1 MKQRNT
7 MTFAAMAVTVVAV
20 MAAASAGAQDA
31 SSWNLG
37 GSVVAQPYA
46 AYDGNGSLE
55 AADFSYGSA
64 TTLGLDLRARGERA
78 RAEASAEAAVLTGA
92 SARAAWTAAASG
104 LARPDELLVPGAAP
118 AAPAPATLAAFRLRT
133 LYLKLDFD
141 WATLAAGRQVV
152 NYNRGV
158 LWSPT
163 DLFNEL
169 DLTGLSPVRLGT
181 DALRAAVPLGATGGF
196 DLVAA
201 PTTAPADGR
210 YSARLSGLI
219 AGIDGALTTAR
230 AGKGWMFGAD
240 FKADIEV
247 GIYGDVAFTLPDSGQ
262 AGALRAAAGVD
273 WSIGDFVM
281 AAEYYYNGGGAEADT
296 LFPGSHNLY
305 ASLLWNA
312 TELFSL
318 SGTVI
323 WDIADGSG
331 TALLLGSLSAAQN
344 ATFQAYLKAGYES
357 STAQVSVQAGLNI
370 EVKF

>member
-1 MKQRNT
+1 VKRNEILKV
-7 MTFAAMAVTVVAV
+7 AAAAAIAVF
-20 MAAASAGAQDA
+20 AAASAGAQDA

-46 AYDGNGSLE
+46 AYIGSGSLD
-55 AADFSYGSA
+55 AGDFSYGSA
-64 TTLGLDLRARGERA
+64 TTLNLDLRARGERA
-78 RAEASAEAAVLTGA
+78 RAEGSAEAALLTGA
-92 SARAAWTAAASG
+92 SAQAAWSASSSG
-104 LARPDELLVPGAAP
+104 LARPDELLVPGVAP
-118 AAPAPATLAAFRLRT
+118 PAPAQATLVAIGLRT
-133 LYLKLDFD
+133 LYLKLDLD
-141 WATLAAGRQVV
+141 WASLAAGRQVV

-181 DALRAAVPLGATGGF
+181 DALRVAVPLGATGGF

-210 YSARLSGLI
+210 YSARVSGLL
-219 AGIDGALTTAR
+219 AGIDGALTAAR
-230 AGKGWMFGAD
+230 DGQRWAFGAD
-240 FKADIEV
+240 FKADIEI
-247 GIYGDVAFTLPDSGQ
+247 GIYGDVVFALPDSGQ
-262 AGALRAAAGVD
+262 AGSFRAAGGAD

-281 AAEYYYNGGGAEADT
+281 AVEYYYNGGGAAADV

-305 ASLLWNA
+305 ASLLWRA
-312 TELFSL
+312 TELFDL

-323 WDIADGSG
+323 WDIIDESG
-331 TALLLGSLSAAQN
+331 TTLLLGSLSAAQN
-344 ATFQAYLKAGYES
+344 ATLQVYLKGGYGQ
-357 STAQVSVQAGLNI
+357 TPAAQVSLQAGLNI

>member
-1 MKQRNT
+1 MKIT
-7 MTFAAMAVTVVAV
+7 TL
-20 MAAASAGAQDA
+20 AAAAVIAGMIAAPASAQDTA
-31 SSWNLG
+31 SWSLG
-37 GSVVAQPYA
+37 GSVTAQPYA
-46 AYDGNGSLE
+46 AYAGNGSLG
-55 AADFSYGSA
+55 AADFSYGSD
-64 TTLGLDLRARGERA
+64 TTLGLDLRALGERA
-78 RAEASAEAAVLTGA
+78 RAEASVEAAVLTGA
-92 SARAAWTAAASG
+92 SALAAWAASASG
-104 LARPDELLVPGAAP
+104 LARPDELLVPGTAP
-118 AAPAPATLAAFRLRT
+118 AAPAAETLVAFRLRT

-141 WATLAAGRQVV
+141 WASLTAGRQVV

-169 DLTGLSPVRLGT
+169 DLTGLSPVRLGS
-181 DALRAAVPLGATGGF
+181 DALRAAVPLGATAGL

-210 YSARLSGLI
+210 YSARLSALI
-219 AGIDGALTTAR
+219 AGVDGALTAAR

-240 FKADIEV
+240 LKADIEV
-247 GIYGDVAFTLPDSGQ
+247 GIYGDVACSLPDSGQ

-281 AAEYYYNGGGAEADT
+281 AAEYYYNGGGAEADP
-296 LFPGSHNLY
+296 LFPGTHNLY

-318 SGTVI
+318 SETVI

-344 ATFQAYLKAGYES
+344 ATFQAYLKAGYDP
-357 STAQVSVQAGLNI
+357 ALAARAGVQAGLNI